1 MLARLLV
8 LTALVASVAGHGGF
22 FGPGHFGGGSE
33 ERLAY
38 PLDSTSGG
46 PDKTFFRGLSP
57 KNAQGPPTQLKAGGK
72 ATLTIGCDQFPFQQ
86 DKSKFCPGDLGS
98 LHSANGKRSGCAL
111 AISYKPFDQI
121 NGPDDMKVFSVLADC
136 PHVDSAHVFEI
147 PANLPATPKG
157 KPATCLWSWVP
168 SAEASADEQYQTG
181 FTCEV
186 SSSTPVG
193 STILD
198 AKPII
203 NFGVQGAP
211 KANPRPLYNDLFKAG
226 AQKFNVKSSGA
237 VADKPSAAS
246 GKSDGNGKSN
256 ASAKSASKASV
267 NAANVKPASKCGA
280 KARRSV
286 DLASRSRSRAR
297 RSAPPHDDVHIAQRD
312 ASHRRSRP
320 IR

>member
-57 KNAQGPPTQLKAGGK
+57 VRCASRGRTDPSRRRTPKARRRSSRP
-72 ATLTIGCDQFPFQQ
+72 AARRRSPSAAISSRSSRVRRSLTALADLA

-136 PHVDSAHVFEI
+136 PHVRRELRTRGLTGQVDSAHVFEI

-157 KPATCLWSWVP
+157 KPATCVVRFMTC
-168 SAEASADEQYQTG
+168 AD
-181 FTCEV
+181 
-186 SSSTPVG
+186 VG
-193 STILD
+193 LL
-198 AKPII
+198 PL
-203 NFGVQGAP
+203 VVGA
-211 KANPRPLYNDLFKAG
+211 
-226 AQKFNVKSSGA
+226 
-237 VADKPSAAS
+237 
-246 GKSDGNGKSN
+246 
-256 ASAKSASKASV
+256 
-267 NAANVKPASKCGA
+267 
-280 KARRSV
+280 
-286 DLASRSRSRAR
+286 
-297 RSAPPHDDVHIAQRD
+297 
-312 ASHRRSRP
+312 
-320 IR
+320 